1 MVSLL
6 AIEDIARLR
15 ADGVDVPPREVIRL
29 NALGLKVE
37 HGTESADVAAA
48 PRVAFLSGVVFSE
61 PTLGAEMWLRATADA
76 FNADDEETY
85 FTLRVVSCVVPWRE
99 LPEPTNL
106 RAVEKTAK
114 DTLDRLRGATY
125 RQVLNALDWVIYGAV
140 PELGEKPPPREA
152 DEAAGGDEQDEL
164 PERYSPEYGLFY
176 RGMALRIG
184 SAEDLKDLTYS
195 AMLRICEQAERLET
209 APGVSSADRKAEHN
223 KFVGDYARALE
234 AVIAAAQKPDK
245 AADGEPEDEEGAA
258 E

>member
-6 AIEDIARLR
+6 AIEDIAQLR

-37 HGTESADVAAA
+37 RGTESADVAAA

-61 PTLGAEMWLRATADA
+61 PTLGAEMWLRATADT

-85 FTLRVVSCVVPWRE
+85 FTLRVVSCVIPWRE

-114 DTLDRLRGATY
+114 ETLEKLRGATY
-125 RQVLNALDWVIYGAV
+125 RQVMNALDWVIYGDS

-152 DEAAGGDEQDEL
+152 DEADTGKEPDEL
-164 PERYSPEYGLFY
+164 PARYSPEYGLFY
-176 RGMALRIG
+176 RGMAARIG
-184 SAEDLKDLTYS
+184 TAEDLKDLTYS

-209 APGVSSADRKAEHN
+209 ASAFNSSDRNAEHN
-223 KFVGDYARALE
+223 KALGDYARALE
-234 AVIAAAQKPDK
+234 AVREAAQKDDEEQ
-245 AADGEPEDEEGAA
+245 DGAQEEGAA